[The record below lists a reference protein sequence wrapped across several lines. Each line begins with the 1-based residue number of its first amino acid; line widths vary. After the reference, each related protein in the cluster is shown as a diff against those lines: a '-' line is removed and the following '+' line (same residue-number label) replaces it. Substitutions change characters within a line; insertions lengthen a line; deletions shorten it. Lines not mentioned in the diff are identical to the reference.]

1 MVRWKSSIKL
11 EALKRCVPMQQLL
24 KKRYGLEMAEK
35 IQMRIDQITAAS
47 SVEYLI
53 QYHIGRCHP
62 LHHNRKNQFGM
73 DLVHPMRLVF
83 EKNGADIQIANIIE
97 IVDYH

>member
-1 MVRWKSSIKL
+1 MIEVVRWKSSIKL

-24 KKRYGLEMAEK
+24 KKVWARDGRKNSDE
-35 IQMRIDQITAAS
+35 IDQITAAS

-62 LHHNRKNQFGM
+62 LHHNRKINLGW
-73 DLVHPMRLVF
+73 
-83 EKNGADIQIANIIE
+83 I
-97 IVDYH
+97 